1 MKCEHCGKNEV
12 VFVYQSNINGK
23 ITEKKLCGACAE
35 ELGFTRKITE
45 RNLAMMQN
53 FFGRGLFDDVFSP
66 LPSLMGRSRWAMEDL
81 FEDFFAQMPALG
93 ASPKQQSG
101 EPEAEQAL
109 VDSAEQKQFERK
121 RKINALRLEM
131 RQAVDGEEFE
141 RAAQLRDQIRT
152 LEAE

>member
-1 MKCEHCGKNEV
+1 
-12 VFVYQSNINGK
+12 
-23 ITEKKLCGACAE
+23 
-35 ELGFTRKITE
+35 
-45 RNLAMMQN
+45 
-53 FFGRGLFDDVFSP
+53 
-66 LPSLMGRSRWAMEDL
+66 MEDL